1 MKSSELTRPEIGLVA
16 GTRVMLG
23 AGVALLLADRLSE
36 GQRKVVGWTL
46 SLMGTVSTR
55 NLAVM
60 SGTYGG
66 TERGR

>member
-1 MKSSELTRPEIGLVA
+1 MKSSAITRPEIGLVA

-46 SLMGTVSTR
+46 SLMGTVISDG
-55 NLAVM
+55 N
-60 SGTYGG
+60 S
-66 TERGR
+66 

>member
-1 MKSSELTRPEIGLVA
+1 MKSSAITRPEIGLVA

-46 SLMGTVSTR
+46 SLMGAVSTTPLVIDVLSKTR
-55 NLAVM
+55 
-60 SGTYGG
+60 
-66 TERGR
+66 